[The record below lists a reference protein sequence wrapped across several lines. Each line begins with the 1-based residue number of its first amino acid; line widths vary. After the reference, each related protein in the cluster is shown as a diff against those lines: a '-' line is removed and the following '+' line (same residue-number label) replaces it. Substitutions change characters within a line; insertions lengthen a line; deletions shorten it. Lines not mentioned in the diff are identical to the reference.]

1 MHTDSIEFLKIIS
14 MPPVLLLPNALSEM
28 FAQISVTGEI
38 TVADRYGLM
47 AAILAERMTEEEM
60 RCLDRLLYALCR
72 GRLKVVNT
80 LSAVIG

>member
-1 MHTDSIEFLKIIS
+1 MHTDSIEFLKIVP